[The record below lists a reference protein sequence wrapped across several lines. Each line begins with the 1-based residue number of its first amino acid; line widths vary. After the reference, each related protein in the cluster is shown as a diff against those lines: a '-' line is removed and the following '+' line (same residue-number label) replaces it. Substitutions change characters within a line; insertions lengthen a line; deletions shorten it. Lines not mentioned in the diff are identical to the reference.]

1 MNASKFNFV
10 TANEI
15 LADVLKL
22 VRDADFKLLSRG
34 YYISQIQQA
43 LEELAFDTYF
53 DEKHEAFDIPENF
66 RIEMPKGMFNIKNM
80 YLFNGDICD
89 IASSTPVWYKANFIN
104 GKSGSG
110 YVANNKGNNTD
121 PFTRR
126 LGVDPMLNSGLYY
139 YAIQNGEIML
149 SSNCGNYQ
157 KLFVHYNGTGGD
169 VGEVPFIPLFLR
181 QAVKDYVTVNALE
194 VRIAESELS
203 EMSRWSNLL
212 SYHKNN
218 LEEHYDGSWAKA
230 EKRVRKLDM
239 KERKDIKEYMQKMYY

>member
-1 MNASKFNFV
+1 MKYILITGGAGFIGSNFIPYFIE
-10 TANEI
+10 NNQEYH
-15 LADVLKL
+15 L
-22 VRDADFKLLSRG
+22 VNLDLLTYAG
-34 YYISQIQQA
+34 TLENIQ
-43 LEELAFDTYF
+43 EV
-53 DEKHEAFDIPENF
+53 ENHTRYTF
-66 RIEMPKGMFNIKNM
+66 I
-80 YLFNGDICD
+80 NGDICD

-139 YAIQNGEIML
+139 YAIQNGVIML

-203 EMSRWSNLL
+203 QMSRWSNLL
-212 SYHKNN
+212 SYHKKN